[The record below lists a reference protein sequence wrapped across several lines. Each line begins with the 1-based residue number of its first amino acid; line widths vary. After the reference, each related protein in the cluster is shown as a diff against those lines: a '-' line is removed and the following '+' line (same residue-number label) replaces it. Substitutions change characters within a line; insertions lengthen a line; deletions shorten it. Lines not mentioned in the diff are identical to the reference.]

1 MTSAES
7 EAAMFLNMA
16 NPAKVSSSPRSVAS
30 GLTAVSETPSIMTE
44 SEMTYP
50 ASGFAQAV
58 ERSMNGNQHTQAE
71 SQFEPKPN
79 PKEQPQASAAPS
91 HHPIEQP
98 AAPEPDGLFNYEP
111 ANPPM
116 AASSQEVDMEKQA
129 TLLEID
135 HLRAQGVTI
144 SKDFSMGDSL
154 ESMQF
159 EVRRHLQHL
168 DETRMVATLV
178 DMFKMGLTGLE
189 MASKKVNFVDLD
201 GYSAEVTADMSRFT
215 PAITRLYRKYYRKSV
230 WSPEAELGFALCS
243 SIAMF
248 HFRKKFYSGGG
259 GGLGSMAAGMAA
271 AAGMPQPAAARAPP
285 HQSRQT
291 PRPPFQTGHSDEE
304 APPGF

>member
-16 NPAKVSSSPRSVAS
+16 NPAKVGSSPRSVAS
-30 GLTAVSETPSIMTE
+30 GLTTVSEQPSNISE
-44 SEMTYP
+44 SEMSYRN
-50 ASGFAQAV
+50 SDFAQAV
-58 ERSMNGNQHTQAE
+58 ERSIKTKNHVPDQIPGN
-71 SQFEPKPN
+71 EPQSNANAGTYITSDHDEVENKYD
-79 PKEQPQASAAPS
+79 S
-91 HHPIEQP
+91 
-98 AAPEPDGLFNYEP
+98 DGLFNYEP

-116 AASSQEVDMEKQA
+116 ASSSLEVDMEKQA

-144 SKDFSMGDSL
+144 SKDFNMTDTL

-189 MASKKVNFVDLD
+189 MASKKVNFIDLD
-201 GYSAEVTADMSRFT
+201 GYSTEVTADMSRFT

-230 WSPEAELGFALCS
+230 WSPEAEMGFALCS

-259 GGLGSMAAGMAA
+259 GGLGNMAAGMAA
-271 AAGMPQPAAARAPP
+271 AAGMPPAASQP
-285 HQSRQT
+285 RQPSHT
-291 PRPPFQTGHSDEE
+291 SFRPSHSDEE